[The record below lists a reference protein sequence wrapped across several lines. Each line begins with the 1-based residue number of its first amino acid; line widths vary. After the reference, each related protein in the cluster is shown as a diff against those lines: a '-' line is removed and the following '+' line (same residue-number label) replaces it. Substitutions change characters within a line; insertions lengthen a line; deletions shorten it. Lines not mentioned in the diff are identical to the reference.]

1 MAAKPDFSHK
11 SRFQEFARDALAKTF
26 DHNFSVIE
34 GSVPHYEVI
43 KSSLDGALAVLEDID
58 YDMEIASEDKTPD
71 SSAGKYSFRRE
82 LLLDNMEM
90 MFRELSELN
99 NGGDDDDSVESSTD
113 EDDFS
118 FGDELSYVEALM
130 NTKERTRV
138 QEQTKTLK
146 KVFESSL

>member
-11 SRFQEFARDALAKTF
+11 SRVQQFARDALAKTF
-26 DHNFSVIE
+26 DPNFSVIE
-34 GSVPHYEVI
+34 GSAPHYEVI

-58 YDMEIASEDKTPD
+58 FDMEIASEDNKPD
-71 SSAGKYSFRRE
+71 SSARKYSFRRE

-99 NGGDDDDSVESSTD
+99 NGGDDDDSVESSTV

-118 FGDELSYVEALM
+118 FGDELSYVEAFM

-138 QEQTKTLK
+138 QQQTKT
-146 KVFESSL
+146 F